1 MALFFLGW
9 YHITAGSVESVG
21 IRENYYN
28 TLSHAVLLLL
38 AMSEGILLLSS
49 AVGLWPRQTNRT
61 PDYYDAVLLLMCS
74 LVMVVVL
81 IVGYHSDEDWH
92 FFLTRLEH
100 SSYTIMVLCGS
111 LTSIML
117 STRKGHQNKRNI
129 LPALTSVILG
139 LLFTSHQQE
148 AMLVKKVHE
157 ALGYTMVTAAAFR
170 IIEILVVPH
179 WPVNVSTDAYSI
191 LRYVTSL
198 LVVILSFVS
207 FGSSRDLCQAIEETG
222 FMAAPYVAILYTC
235 GLIYFSFLANLI
247 HRIKDHLY
255 PDESDE
261 KYEYSSLPGMQSDR
275 LGYNQN
281 LD

>member
-1 MALFFLGW
+1 MEALAVLVALVGLWIYGGSGYHTYRIPQIGLTILLFMRQLLGLYIHRKQKVHSERVAEYLGHAYSIATMALFFLGW

-157 ALGYTMVTAAAFR
+157 ALGYTMMTAAAFR

-198 LVVILSFVS
+198 V
-207 FGSSRDLCQAIEETG
+207 
-222 FMAAPYVAILYTC
+222 LYHP
-235 GLIYFSFLANLI
+235 GLGL
-247 HRIKDHLY
+247 
-255 PDESDE
+255 
-261 KYEYSSLPGMQSDR
+261 
-275 LGYNQN
+275 
-281 LD
+281 